1 MVSIVALLFAMSA
14 SASTLTDTTNVYP
27 PAETMS
33 IHEPPSEISVAEQPK
48 KHKGFFK
55 SIASKFGK
63 MFEKFSAIDT
73 SYIEPQKYNF
83 TLMLQNTNTYE
94 SYRLRSRKGND
105 FSFSPQPA
113 IKLGPYVGWRWVF
126 LGYTVD
132 LLHLNN
138 GNRRTEFDLSLYS
151 SQIGIDLFY
160 RKTGNDYRVS
170 NISLGSDVPI
180 NTNAMH
186 GIEFDGIN
194 VGIKGFNIYY
204 IFNHRRFSY
213 PAAFSQST
221 IQRRSCGSFLCGI
234 GYTKHSLSVDW
245 EKLYNLVA
253 THLGEDVANKYMD
266 SELKF
271 KQVKHTDVSL
281 SAGYAY
287 NWVFAHNWLA
297 AASLSMAIGYK
308 STTGNDN
315 RNIFHF
321 RDFSL
326 NNLNIDGVGRFGVVW
341 NNMKIYSGLS
351 AILHTY
357 NYKKSQFSTN
367 TLFGTVNIYVGFNF
381 GKKKKL

>member
-33 IHEPPSEISVAEQPK
+33 IHETPSEISVAEQPK

-55 SIASKFGK
+55 SIASKLGK
-63 MFEKFSAIDT
+63 MFGKFSAIDT

-170 NISLGSDVPI
+170 SISLGSDVPI
-180 NTNAMH
+180 NTCHARH
-186 GIEFDGIN
+186 
-194 VGIKGFNIYY
+194 
-204 IFNHRRFSY
+204 
-213 PAAFSQST
+213 
-221 IQRRSCGSFLCGI
+221 
-234 GYTKHSLSVDW
+234 
-245 EKLYNLVA
+245 
-253 THLGEDVANKYMD
+253 
-266 SELKF
+266 
-271 KQVKHTDVSL
+271 
-281 SAGYAY
+281 
-287 NWVFAHNWLA
+287 
-297 AASLSMAIGYK
+297 
-308 STTGNDN
+308 
-315 RNIFHF
+315 
-321 RDFSL
+321 
-326 NNLNIDGVGRFGVVW
+326 
-341 NNMKIYSGLS
+341 
-351 AILHTY
+351 
-357 NYKKSQFSTN
+357 
-367 TLFGTVNIYVGFNF
+367 
-381 GKKKKL
+381 